1 MYPVEMEPDV
11 MPLEEFLV
19 NGLPLLDED
28 IKKRID
34 NASSNG
40 NVLRYV
46 CLIEGSRY
54 LIFFLNIQLVL
65 QLDIE

>member
-1 MYPVEMEPDV
+1 MGPDV

-19 NGLPLLDED
+19 HGLPSLDKD
-28 IKKRID
+28 IQKRIE

-46 CLIEGSRY
+46 CLVEESRY
-54 LIFFLNIQLVL
+54 LTIACLML
-65 QLDIE
+65 QMDREKMN